1 MLPLSKPKWVWLSRQ
16 RARYMTKRLVVTCR
30 RYFDLSD
37 KKCLSVSADVSVCLR
52 LSVALSL
59 ELSVHKNAPACMKWV
74 LVLMRVCVRAR
85 LSVCSRGP
93 WWCVPFL
100 TLKSECRVVSRRA
113 KANANAKRMA
123 LESAALLS
131 TVRSL

>member
-1 MLPLSKPKWVWLSRQ
+1 M
-16 RARYMTKRLVVTCR
+16 
-30 RYFDLSD
+30 
-37 KKCLSVSADVSVCLR
+37 KCPSVSADVSVCLR

-74 LVLMRVCVRAR
+74 LVLLRVCAR

-100 TLKSECRVVSRRA
+100 TLKSECGVVSRRA